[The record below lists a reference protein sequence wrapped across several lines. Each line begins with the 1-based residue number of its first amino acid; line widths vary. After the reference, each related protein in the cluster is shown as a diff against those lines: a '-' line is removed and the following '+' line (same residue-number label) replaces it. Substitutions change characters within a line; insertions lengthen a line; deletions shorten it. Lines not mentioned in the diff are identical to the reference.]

1 MVLARGPSEASPMFS
16 FSRID
21 VQNSELVYVL
31 VRDERQV
38 LHDKDFVEA
47 CLVWSAL
54 EGVCLREDD

>member
-1 MVLARGPSEASPMFS
+1 MFS

-54 EGVCLREDD
+54 EGVCLREDDRRAGHQVSHHH

>member
-1 MVLARGPSEASPMFS
+1 MFS